1 MSRAMASARQRRAG
15 IEPAAPQITQQ
26 QQPTPPSGL
35 TLQQVIALVD
45 NRLIVLEQF
54 MKTSQNSNSSVIE
67 IRDSNNINVSDSSDP
82 NQLTDLNEI
91 LEEYNNRFVLLAEEI
106 GQIKDT
112 VMKLQTYTMDVNKML
127 IEERVN
133 VLSDFGNDNTSM
145 FVMNNTTLEDIQNI
159 EDKQEVDHIQFT
171 GEDIVT

>member
-54 MKTSQNSNSSVIE
+54 MKTSQNSNSSGIE

-159 EDKQEVDHIQFT
+159 EDKQEVDNIQCT
-171 GEDIVT
+171 GEDIVA

>member
-15 IEPAAPQITQQ
+15 IEPAPQQVPQQ
-26 QQPTPPSGL
+26 QQSAPSGL
-35 TLQQVIALVD
+35 TLQRVIALVD
-45 NRLIVLEQF
+45 SRLIVLEQF
-54 MKTSQNSNSSVIE
+54 MKGSQNSNGSVIE
-67 IRDSNNINVSDSSDP
+67 IRDSNSINVSDSSDP

-106 GQIKDT
+106 GQMKDIL
-112 VMKLQTYTMDVNKML
+112 MKLQTYTMDVNKML

-159 EDKQEVDHIQFT
+159 EENPAVDNVQCT
-171 GEDIVT
+171 GEEIVA